1 MPTDENAASSDPMGK
16 KRRGA
21 FPRMPLK
28 AVVELVNGMYEL
40 GHGDPV
46 RRRTAFEH
54 INRSPDSSTSYT
66 LNAAATSGY
75 ELIRGGKNA
84 QYLTLAPLGE
94 RFAKAK
100 SHSDRVEAAYDI
112 LFANHFFAAIVEKY
126 AERPMPSDPIATDY
140 LQREHGLSAAD
151 AAACWAVAKQNISD
165 FGLFEE
171 SNGKRVVL
179 AREHAAANQRTT
191 GRQSAGFSSDGGD
204 QDLEQHS
211 GEESAPVALGNVPQ
225 HQPAPVVSAS
235 RGSGLITPQIAF
247 NIQVVLPE
255 NASAETYDAIFQS
268 MAIHLLGRDNG

>member
-1 MPTDENAASSDPMGK
+1 MAADENVASNDPIGK

-54 INRSPDSSTSYT
+54 IDRSPDSSTSYT

-94 RFAKAK
+94 RLAKAK

-112 LFANHFFAAIVEKY
+112 LFANHFFSAIVEKY
-126 AERPMPSDPIATDY
+126 AERPMPNDTIATDY

-151 AAACWAVAKQNISD
+151 AAVCWAVAKQNISD

-171 SNGKRVVL
+171 TSGKRVVL
-179 AREHAAANQRTT
+179 AREHATANQGTP
-191 GRQSAGFSSDGGD
+191 GRQSAGFSADGGD
-204 QDLEQHS
+204 HDTEQHS
-211 GEESAPVALGNVPQ
+211 GEDSDAVALDTVPQ
-225 HQPAPVVSAS
+225 RQPDPSVSAS

-268 MAIHLLGRDNG
+268 MATHLLGRTG